1 MDGESYTSD
10 LPTATSAGTYTVYY
24 KVVADA
30 NHTDVE
36 VATLTATIA
45 QAPQFIEWELTNF
58 VMEVGDTLHLTAT
71 ATSGLE
77 VTYTL
82 DDDTYAEING
92 NLLIALQVGTFTITA
107 SQDGV
112 DGEYANYLAAES
124 VPQSI
129 TIVAK
134 DVNTHI
140 EMILNEVEA
149 TKIIRDG
156 CLYIIRN
163 NRTYNVNGQVVE

>member
-1 MDGESYTSD
+1 M
-10 LPTATSAGTYTVYY
+10 
-24 KVVADA
+24 
-30 NHTDVE
+30 
-36 VATLTATIA
+36 
-45 QAPQFIEWELTNF
+45 
-58 VMEVGDTLHLTAT
+58 HLTAT

-92 NLLIALQVGTFTITA
+92 NLLIALQVGTFTVTA

-134 DVNTHI
+134 DVNTYI